1 MSKLI
6 EEEKTRKIRLQFTG
20 LNLIVKFV
28 NSVLVSLTIRLHRV
42 SRNYRFV
49 MRVLAKEKKALKSDP
64 SFGMGL
70 RTGASMVWTPQTGSK
85 GSRYVSFF

>member
-6 EEEKTRKIRLQFTG
+6 EEEKTRKQRLQFTG
-20 LNLIVKFV
+20 LNLALKFI

-49 MRVLAKEKKALKSDP
+49 MRVLSKEKKALKSEP
-64 SFGMGL
+64 GFGLGMRSGH
-70 RTGASMVWTPQTGSK
+70 SMVWTPGQMGSHPA
-85 GSRYVSFF
+85 R